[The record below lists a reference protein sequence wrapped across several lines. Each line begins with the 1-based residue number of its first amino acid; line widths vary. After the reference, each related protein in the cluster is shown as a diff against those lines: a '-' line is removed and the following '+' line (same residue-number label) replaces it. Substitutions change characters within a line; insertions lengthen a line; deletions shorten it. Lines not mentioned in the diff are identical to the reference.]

1 MKPITRLIFQN
12 RQTAA
17 FSRRALIEAVHPS
30 PYKLRRVALLRRPA
44 MSRPGSVQTGSY
56 GGHTGSYGG
65 AGGTWNW
72 PQAIGYEVQMLT
84 ALLQIPSTHS
94 VRSEWALK
102 NSITEAIVL
111 HTRNLCDF
119 CTSTKPND
127 IKPCDL
133 FDDYDTDPKYET
145 LRGLMK
151 RLDQK
156 YGKNVSGD
164 ARWAFNKMLAHLSK
178 DRGESFNY
186 DPYLN
191 RVVPVIEEIV
201 SEMVALGLP
210 RSIFEPPLTSTS

>member
-1 MKPITRLIFQN
+1 
-12 RQTAA
+12 
-17 FSRRALIEAVHPS
+17 
-30 PYKLRRVALLRRPA
+30 

-56 GGHTGSYGG
+56 GGQTGSYGG
-65 AGGTWNW
+65 AGRTWNW

-94 VRSEWALK
+94 LRSEWALK

-111 HTRNLCDF
+111 HTRNLCNF
-119 CTSTKPND
+119 CTSTDVRD
-127 IKPCDL
+127 ITPSDL
-133 FDDYDTDPKYET
+133 FENYDTDSKYST
-145 LRGLMK
+145 LKGLLQ
-151 RLDQK
+151 RLDQQ
-156 YGKNVSGD
+156 YGRYNDPKS
-164 ARWAFNKMLAHLSK
+164 ARWAFNKMLAHLTK

-186 DPYLN
+186 EPYLN